1 MDIERV
7 KEKLTDLSLDKRH
20 VRQMLANDQYLE
32 VEFLAQELKMPKR
45 DVINSLTVILESSF
59 RTVSFQKVVKHF

>member
-20 VRQMLANDQYLE
+20 VRQMLENDKYLE
-32 VEFLAQELKMPKR
+32 VEFLAQELKMRKR
-45 DVINSLTVILESSF
+45 DVINSLTVILKSK
-59 RTVSFQKVVKHF
+59 VS

>member
-20 VRQMLANDQYLE
+20 VRQMLANDEYLE

-45 DVINSLTVILESSF
+45 DVINSLTVILESEAS
-59 RTVSFQKVVKHF
+59 

>member
-20 VRQMLANDQYLE
+20 IRQMLENDKYLE
-32 VEFLAQELKMPKR
+32 VEFLVQELKMPKR
-45 DVINSLTVILESSF
+45 DVINLLTVILESK
-59 RTVSFQKVVKHF
+59 VS

>member
-1 MDIERV
+1 MDIESV

-20 VRQMLANDQYLE
+20 IRQMLENDKYLE

-45 DVINSLTVILESSF
+45 DVINSLTVILESK
-59 RTVSFQKVVKHF
+59 VS

>member
-1 MDIERV
+1 MDIKRV

-20 VRQMLANDQYLE
+20 ISQMLANDKYLE

-45 DVINSLTVILESSF
+45 DVINSLTVILESK
-59 RTVSFQKVVKHF
+59 VS

>member
-20 VRQMLANDQYLE
+20 VRQMLANDEYLE

-45 DVINSLTVILESSF
+45 DVIDSLTVILESK
-59 RTVSFQKVVKHF
+59 VS

>member
-20 VRQMLANDQYLE
+20 IRQMLANDKYLE

-45 DVINSLTVILESSF
+45 DVINSLTVILESK
-59 RTVSFQKVVKHF
+59 VS

>member
-7 KEKLTDLSLDKRH
+7 KEKLTNLSLDKRH
-20 VRQMLANDQYLE
+20 VRQMLENDKYLE

-45 DVINSLTVILESSF
+45 DVINSLAVILESK
-59 RTVSFQKVVKHF
+59 VS

>member
-20 VRQMLANDQYLE
+20 IRQMLENDEYLE

-45 DVINSLTVILESSF
+45 DVINSLTVILESK
-59 RTVSFQKVVKHF
+59 VS

>member
-7 KEKLTDLSLDKRH
+7 KEELTDLSLDKRH

-32 VEFLAQELKMPKR
+32 VEFLAQELKMRKR
-45 DVINSLTVILESSF
+45 DVINSLTVILESK
-59 RTVSFQKVVKHF
+59 VS

>member
-20 VRQMLANDQYLE
+20 IRQMLANDEYLE
-32 VEFLAQELKMPKR
+32 VEFLAQELKMPKS
-45 DVINSLTVILESSF
+45 DVINSLTVILESK
-59 RTVSFQKVVKHF
+59 VS

>member
-32 VEFLAQELKMPKR
+32 VEFLAQELKMRKR
-45 DVINSLTVILESSF
+45 DVINSITVILESK
-59 RTVSFQKVVKHF
+59 VS

>member
-32 VEFLAQELKMPKR
+32 VEFLEQELKMRKR
-45 DVINSLTVILESSF
+45 DVINSLTVILESK
-59 RTVSFQKVVKHF
+59 VS

>member
-20 VRQMLANDQYLE
+20 IRQMLENDKYLE

-45 DVINSLTVILESSF
+45 DVINSLTVILESEAS
-59 RTVSFQKVVKHF
+59 

>member
-20 VRQMLANDQYLE
+20 VRQMLENDKYLE
-32 VEFLAQELKMPKR
+32 VEFLAQELKMRKR
-45 DVINSLTVILESSF
+45 DVINSLTVILESK
-59 RTVSFQKVVKHF
+59 VS

>member
-45 DVINSLTVILESSF
+45 DVIDSLTVILESK
-59 RTVSFQKVVKHF
+59 VS

>member
-20 VRQMLANDQYLE
+20 IRQLLENDKYLE
-32 VEFLAQELKMPKR
+32 VEFLAQELKKPKR
-45 DVINSLTVILESSF
+45 DVINSLTVILESKVSI
-59 RTVSFQKVVKHF
+59 RTLGDFD

>member
-20 VRQMLANDQYLE
+20 VRQMLANDEYLE
-32 VEFLAQELKMPKR
+32 VEFLAQELKMRKR
-45 DVINSLTVILESSF
+45 DVINSLTVILESE
-59 RTVSFQKVVKHF
+59 VS

>member
-7 KEKLTDLSLDKRH
+7 KEKLTDLSLDKSH
-20 VRQMLANDQYLE
+20 IRQMLANDEFLE

-45 DVINSLTVILESSF
+45 DVINSLTVTLESK
-59 RTVSFQKVVKHF
+59 VS

>member
-20 VRQMLANDQYLE
+20 IRQMLANDKYLE

-45 DVINSLTVILESSF
+45 DVINSLAVTLESK
-59 RTVSFQKVVKHF
+59 VS

>member
-20 VRQMLANDQYLE
+20 VRQMLANDQYCE
-32 VEFLAQELKMPKR
+32 VEFLAQELKMRKR
-45 DVINSLTVILESSF
+45 DVINSLTVILESK
-59 RTVSFQKVVKHF
+59 VS

>member
-1 MDIERV
+1 MDIKRV

-20 VRQMLANDQYLE
+20 VRQMLANDKYLE

-45 DVINSLTVILESSF
+45 DVINSLAVILESK
-59 RTVSFQKVVKHF
+59 VS

>member
-20 VRQMLANDQYLE
+20 VRQMLANDIYLE

-45 DVINSLTVILESSF
+45 DVINSLTVILESK
-59 RTVSFQKVVKHF
+59 VS

>member
-20 VRQMLANDQYLE
+20 VRQMLANDEYLE

-45 DVINSLTVILESSF
+45 DVINSLTVILESK
-59 RTVSFQKVVKHF
+59 VS

>member
-20 VRQMLANDQYLE
+20 VRQMLANDAYLE
-32 VEFLAQELKMPKR
+32 VEFLAQELKMRKR
-45 DVINSLTVILESSF
+45 DVINSLTVILESK
-59 RTVSFQKVVKHF
+59 VS

>member
-32 VEFLAQELKMPKR
+32 VEFLAQELKMRKR
-45 DVINSLTVILESSF
+45 DVINSLTVILESK
-59 RTVSFQKVVKHF
+59 VS

>member
-20 VRQMLANDQYLE
+20 IRQMLANDEYLE
-32 VEFLAQELKMPKR
+32 VEFLAQELKIPKR
-45 DVINSLTVILESSF
+45 DVINSLTVILESK
-59 RTVSFQKVVKHF
+59 VS

>member
-20 VRQMLANDQYLE
+20 IRQMLANDEYLE

-45 DVINSLTVILESSF
+45 DVINSLTVILESK
-59 RTVSFQKVVKHF
+59 VS

>member
-20 VRQMLANDQYLE
+20 VRQRLANDEYLE

-45 DVINSLTVILESSF
+45 DVINSLTVILESK
-59 RTVSFQKVVKHF
+59 VS

>member
-20 VRQMLANDQYLE
+20 IRQMLENDKYLE

-45 DVINSLTVILESSF
+45 DVINSLAVILESK
-59 RTVSFQKVVKHF
+59 VS

>member
-7 KEKLTDLSLDKRH
+7 KVKLTDLSLDKRH
-20 VRQMLANDQYLE
+20 IRQMLANDEYLE

-45 DVINSLTVILESSF
+45 DVINSLTVILESK
-59 RTVSFQKVVKHF
+59 VS

>member
-7 KEKLTDLSLDKRH
+7 KEKLTDLSLDKKH

-32 VEFLAQELKMPKR
+32 VEFLAQELKMRKR
-45 DVINSLTVILESSF
+45 DVINSLTVILESK
-59 RTVSFQKVVKHF
+59 VS

>member
-20 VRQMLANDQYLE
+20 IRQMLENDKYLE

-45 DVINSLTVILESSF
+45 DVINSLTVILESKAS
-59 RTVSFQKVVKHF
+59 

>member
-7 KEKLTDLSLDKRH
+7 KEKLTDLSLDKSH
-20 VRQMLANDQYLE
+20 ISQMLANDQYLE

-45 DVINSLTVILESSF
+45 DVINSLTVILESK
-59 RTVSFQKVVKHF
+59 VS

>member
-1 MDIERV
+1 MTQKRGRKRAMDIERV

-45 DVINSLTVILESSF
+45 DVINSLTVILESK
-59 RTVSFQKVVKHF
+59 VS

>member
-20 VRQMLANDQYLE
+20 IRQMLENDKYLE
-32 VEFLAQELKMPKR
+32 VEFLAQELKMRKR
-45 DVINSLTVILESSF
+45 DVINSLTVILESK
-59 RTVSFQKVVKHF
+59 VS